1 MFRHFLKP
9 LRLEEEKDKKSSGD
23 HSCAMTC
30 MVDTLLVTIRGKAIC
45 TQLLPDQKKGFGKKS
60 ELGEVRNLGGT
71 LGSVRKT

>member
-1 MFRHFLKP
+1 
-9 LRLEEEKDKKSSGD
+9 
-23 HSCAMTC
+23 